1 MDELYTYELANYPGG
16 FYALEDG
23 YMDSWHDGSFYS
35 AVLTPGR
42 LFDYTIPWN
51 NQKIDVHPPLYYC
64 LIYTAESL
72 FPQLGLPWVGLL
84 PNFVCILAGAAVLYC
99 TAKRLIGRFWP
110 AWTAAACWLLC
121 VGVQGMAVF
130 TRMYSLMML
139 EGIVLLYCHVVL
151 WQALQA
157 GQKPPRAVWPGLFAV
172 TMAGALTQYFF
183 LVFCFFVCGL
193 FGIWLLAA
201 RRFKTA
207 GCYVITEF
215 AALAAAYAA
224 FPTMK
229 AHIFSGSR
237 GKEAFASVFDL
248 SALAEWG
255 RSIGT
260 VVQLLAAQFG
270 GLWLWAVVVAA
281 AAVVLWRRGCR
292 LRGKGLFA
300 AGLLLASAGYVAL
313 IDKAAPFEADRYYV
327 VIYAAVVLAVAV
339 VLARLAPQHETL
351 LLLALVP
358 ILAAH
363 RTDPNAYLYEDAAP
377 RKAALADTERLPAV
391 VLNKAGYEVA
401 PDLFLEEFA
410 KREAVDQASGEDD
423 AASLRAAVESRDLHG
438 GFLLYGYIYDADELR
453 ALAEDTLDVEKIE
466 LVTDGERCPVY
477 YIELK

>member
-1 MDELYTYELANYPGG
+1 
-16 FYALEDG
+16 
-23 YMDSWHDGSFYS
+23 
-35 AVLTPGR
+35 
-42 LFDYTIPWN
+42 
-51 NQKIDVHPPLYYC
+51 
-64 LIYTAESL
+64 
-72 FPQLGLPWVGLL
+72 
-84 PNFVCILAGAAVLYC
+84 
-99 TAKRLIGRFWP
+99 
-110 AWTAAACWLLC
+110 
-121 VGVQGMAVF
+121 
-130 TRMYSLMML
+130 ML

-193 FGIWLLAA
+193 FGVWLLAT

-207 GCYVITEF
+207 GGYVIAEF

-339 VLARLAPQHETL
+339 VLASLAPQHETL

-423 AASLRAAVESRDLHG
+423 AASLRAAVESRDLHD

-466 LVTDGERCPVY
+466 FVTDGERCPVY

>member
-1 MDELYTYELANYPGG
+1 
-16 FYALEDG
+16 
-23 YMDSWHDGSFYS
+23 
-35 AVLTPGR
+35 
-42 LFDYTIPWN
+42 
-51 NQKIDVHPPLYYC
+51 
-64 LIYTAESL
+64 
-72 FPQLGLPWVGLL
+72 
-84 PNFVCILAGAAVLYC
+84 
-99 TAKRLIGRFWP
+99 
-110 AWTAAACWLLC
+110 
-121 VGVQGMAVF
+121 
-130 TRMYSLMML
+130 MYSLMML

-172 TMAGALTQYFF
+172 TMAGGADAVFLF
-183 LVFCFFVCGL
+183 LVFCFSSAGCSASAAGYAAVQDGGRLCDRRVCRAGCGVCGL
-193 FGIWLLAA
+193 PHDEGPYLL
-201 RRFKTA
+201 RLPR
-207 GCYVITEF
+207 
-215 AALAAAYAA
+215 
-224 FPTMK
+224 
-229 AHIFSGSR
+229 
-237 GKEAFASVFDL
+237 KEAFASVFDL

-255 RSIGT
+255 QEHRHGGAAAGGP
-260 VVQLLAAQFG
+260 VRRALAVG
-270 GLWLWAVVVAA
+270 RGVAA
-281 AAVVLWRRGCR
+281 AAVVLWRRDCR

-339 VLARLAPQHETL
+339 VLARLAPKHET
-351 LLLALVP
+351 P
-358 ILAAH
+358 AAAGTGADPLR
-363 RTDPNAYLYEDAAP
+363 RTGPTPTPTWEDAAP

-410 KREAVDQASGEDD
+410 KREAADQASGEDD

>member
-1 MDELYTYELANYPGG
+1 MGIWENLGMGG
-16 FYALEDG
+16 YRGFSRPAARLLQQ
-23 YMDSWHDGSFYS
+23 
-35 AVLTPGR
+35 AV
-42 LFDYTIPWN
+42 
-51 NQKIDVHPPLYYC
+51 Q
-64 LIYTAESL
+64 
-72 FPQLGLPWVGLL
+72 
-84 PNFVCILAGAAVLYC
+84 LAGDLGC
-99 TAKRLIGRFWP
+99 
-110 AWTAAACWLLC
+110 
-121 VGVQGMAVF
+121 
-130 TRMYSLMML
+130 
-139 EGIVLLYCHVVL
+139 E
-151 WQALQA
+151 QADTSHL
-157 GQKPPRAVWPGLFAV
+157 
-172 TMAGALTQYFF
+172 
-183 LVFCFFVCGL
+183 
-193 FGIWLLAA
+193 LLAMLQQQGA
-201 RRFKTA
+201 
-207 GCYVITEF
+207 
-215 AALAAAYAA
+215 
-224 FPTMK
+224 
-229 AHIFSGSR
+229 
-237 GKEAFASVFDL
+237 
-248 SALAEWG
+248 
-255 RSIGT
+255 
-260 VVQLLAAQFG
+260 AAQF
-270 GLWLWAVVVAA
+270 LTRKNITEPEV
-281 AAVVLWRRGCR
+281 RRQLAQRRSAPAQRLERQAMAPDLRRTMDYALIGAQNAHVSRAEPEHLLCAMLEDDGC
-292 LRGKGLFA
+292 A

-339 VLARLAPQHETL
+339 VLARLAPKHETL

>member
-1 MDELYTYELANYPGG
+1 MSIWEKLGFGGYKGFSHESDQLLRSAVELAGNLGCEKADTGHLLLAILQQDHGAAARFLEGKQIREPEVRRQLAESRRAPALHLDR
-16 FYALEDG
+16 YALAPDLKRT
-23 YMDSWHDGSFYS
+23 MDYAIIGAQNAH
-35 AVLTPGR
+35 LNR
-42 LFDYTIPWN
+42 
-51 NQKIDVHPPLYYC
+51 
-64 LIYTAESL
+64 AE
-72 FPQLGLPWVGLL
+72 PEH
-84 PNFVCILAGAAVLYC
+84 
-99 TAKRLIGRFWP
+99 
-110 AWTAAACWLLC
+110 LLC
-121 VGVQGMAVF
+121 A
-130 TRMYSLMML
+130 ML
-139 EGIVLLYCHVVL
+139 EDD
-151 WQALQA
+151 
-157 GQKPPRAVWPGLFAV
+157 
-172 TMAGALTQYFF
+172 
-183 LVFCFFVCGL
+183 
-193 FGIWLLAA
+193 
-201 RRFKTA
+201 
-207 GCYVITEF
+207 GC
-215 AALAAAYAA
+215 
-224 FPTMK
+224 
-229 AHIFSGSR
+229 
-237 GKEAFASVFDL
+237 
-248 SALAEWG
+248 
-255 RSIGT
+255 
-260 VVQLLAAQFG
+260 
-270 GLWLWAVVVAA
+270 
-281 AAVVLWRRGCR
+281 
-292 LRGKGLFA
+292 A

-423 AASLRAAVESRDLHG
+423 AASLRAAVESRDLHD